1 LDWPDHP
8 RKLYSYVSEEHY
20 GWRGEAGAGLLP
32 PLVARPGE
40 GRALV
45 PLRRCHRFPLLM
57 ILLILRLPPLTLLIP
72 SQEEDQRIW
81 VVWGC
86 HQLREQVLET
96 MDEVGGHQSQE
107 GVP

>member
-1 LDWPDHP
+1 
-8 RKLYSYVSEEHY
+8 
-20 GWRGEAGAGLLP
+20 
-32 PLVARPGE
+32 
-40 GRALV
+40 
-45 PLRRCHRFPLLM
+45 M